1 MAGGA
6 DACGLRGLS
15 GGIAKIGDIA
25 GQDGADMCEFCR
37 LGARAAGLMGVGMRN
52 LFTGLG
58 IAA

>member
-1 MAGGA
+1 
-6 DACGLRGLS
+6 
-15 GGIAKIGDIA
+15 
-25 GQDGADMCEFCR
+25 MCEFCR